1 MELVWFTCYSESQIW
16 FIYQVQCVH
25 NLLHIVSNYLTIK
38 KNIYDYLV
46 CKVWWNFIWLH
57 GVISPR
63 IKLTLIKEFNSCV
76 KRMFHICKNAPLAQH
91 DGTSMAMLN
100 TFLYRILQMEIKATV
115 CARKAQWFIFKTIL
129 LEKCG
134 VKSLLHLQK
143 HVQIFTGWANYGKI
157 WEAVWRYWCQDIC
170 KLKFWIHV

>member
-38 KNIYDYLV
+38 KNIYNYLV

-76 KRMFHICKNAPLAQH
+76 KRMFQKYQNAPLAQY

-115 CARKAQWFIFKTIL
+115 CARKAHFYTDLFLKQFCLKNVEWNHCCTYKNMFKYLQVEQIMGKF
-129 LEKCG
+129 EK
-134 VKSLLHLQK
+134 Q
-143 HVQIFTGWANYGKI
+143 F
-157 WEAVWRYWCQDIC
+157 EDID
-170 KLKFWIHV
+170 VRTSVS

>member
-25 NLLHIVSNYLTIK
+25 NLLHIVSKYLTIK

-63 IKLTLIKEFNSCV
+63 IKLTLIKELNSCV

-134 VKSLLHLQK
+134 VKSLFKYLQ
-143 HVQIFTGWANYGKI
+143 VEQIMGKF
-157 WEAVWRYWCQDIC
+157 EKQFEDID
-170 KLKFWIHV
+170 VRTSVS